1 MKTKLIIIILVSGSL
16 SVGGYF
22 YYQYNYV
29 KTLMLSEIVGHSDN
43 DIVNIL
49 VNLGDFDTGL
59 TRHDMNKL
67 KSQKDYWINRM
78 NEVNTITDPDLQEQ
92 ANIKLMADMMEDPT
106 MKKVCK
112 IITAKGLGFA
122 VNVLETML
130 P

>member
-1 MKTKLIIIILVSGSL
+1 MKTKLIIIILVAGGL

-22 YYQYNYV
+22 YYQHNYV
-29 KTLMLSEIVGHSDN
+29 KTLMLSEIVGHSEN

-59 TRHDMNKL
+59 TRHDISNL
-67 KSQKDYWINRM
+67 KTNGNYWINRM
-78 NEVNTITDPDLQEQ
+78 NEVNAIQDSDLQEQ

-112 IITAKGLGFA
+112 IITAKGFEFA
-122 VNVLETML
+122 LNVLETLM
-130 P
+130 

>member
-1 MKTKLIIIILVSGSL
+1 MKLKLIIIILLAGGL

-29 KTLMLSEIVGHSDN
+29 KTLMLSEIVGQTDN

-59 TRHDMNKL
+59 TRHDLNKL

-78 NEVNTITDPDLQEQ
+78 NEVNAISDPELQEQ
-92 ANIKLMADMMEDPT
+92 ANLKLIADMMEDPT

-112 IITAKGLGFA
+112 IITVKGFGFA
-122 VNVLETML
+122 VNMLETIL
-130 P
+130 

>member
-1 MKTKLIIIILVSGSL
+1 MKTKLIIIILIAGSL

-29 KTLMLSEIVGHSDN
+29 KTLLLSEIVGQTDN

-59 TRHDMNKL
+59 TRHDLNNL

-78 NEVNTITDPDLQEQ
+78 NEVNAISDPELQEQ
-92 ANIKLMADMMEDPT
+92 ANLKLIADMMEDPT

-112 IITAKGLGFA
+112 IITVKGFGFA
-122 VNVLETML
+122 VNMLETIL
-130 P
+130 